1 MGYDGGTFD
10 VATITL
16 RRMGMHV
23 LGLRNYAV
31 RGATMRDRAFAEELI
46 TLLNELAST
55 KAVKDAMKAEEHAQR
70 SAPPPSAPL
79 ESALKKFESDLQR
92 VIEEKVARLSEDERR
107 KLAERAIQSQTD
119 ACGQAFLAE
128 RYAQCEQMARQLMLS
143 CPSHFLFQLMLIST
157 QRMGQSNAPW
167 PMIASLLSQSVKD
180 VWYQDLLKL
189 TLGQADPA
197 KVLANAKDDDQRCE
211 ALFYTAMRLKTLGQ
225 NQASVA
231 TLNRCAATHSTT
243 AENRLAKMRP

>member
-1 MGYDGGTFD
+1 
-10 VATITL
+10 
-16 RRMGMHV
+16 
-23 LGLRNYAV
+23 
-31 RGATMRDRAFAEELI
+31 MRDRAFVEELI

-55 KAVKDAMKAEEHAQR
+55 NVVKNAIEAEKRSQQ
-70 SAPPPSAPL
+70 SAPAPSDPL
-79 ESALKKFESDLQR
+79 ESALERFQR
-92 VIEEKVARLSEDERR
+92 MIEEKVAGLSEDERR
-107 KLAERAIQSQTD
+107 KLAERAVQSQSD
-119 ACGQAFLAE
+119 ACGKAFFAE
-128 RYAQCEQMARQLMLS
+128 RYAECEAIARQLLLS

-157 QRMGQSNAPW
+157 QRMGQSNVPW

-180 VWYQDLLKL
+180 VWYRDLLKL

-225 NQASVA
+225 NQAYVA
-231 TLNRCAATHSTT
+231 TLNRCAAMQSTT